1 MTYKV
6 DGTISGRQVRRI
18 SKDPAASRWI
28 RAAMCPW
35 GISPTLLHDA
45 ENLEASAGHEE
56 DVS

>member
-1 MTYKV
+1 V

-35 GISPTLLHDA
+35 GISPTLLHDV
-45 ENLEASAGHEE
+45 ENVEASAGHEE
-56 DVS
+56 EVN